1 MHKRTSSRLFKQ
13 AASMR
18 HDLGPAEVRLWAYLR
33 AHRMKGI
40 HFRRQHAIGNTI
52 VDFCAPKEKLVI
64 ELDGSQHIENQ
75 QYDEGRTAFLA
86 TKGYRVIRI
95 NNYVVMNNIEDALKA
110 IDIALG
116 EV

>member
-1 MHKRTSSRLFKQ
+1 MRKRTSIRLFKQ

-18 HDLGPAEVRLWAYLR
+18 HDPGPAEARLWAYLR

-40 HFRRQHAIGNTI
+40 HFRRQHAIGRYI

-64 ELDGSQHIENQ
+64 ELDGSQHLEHQ
-75 QYDEGRTAFLA
+75 EYDEERTAFLA
-86 TKGYRVIRI
+86 TRGYRVIRF
-95 NNYVVMNNIEDALKA
+95 NNSSVTNNLDEVLSA

-116 EV
+116 ND